1 MLLVL
6 SPAKSLELKKS
17 INCALAGQPILD
29 GDKKPIVS
37 QLKKWK
43 ANQIAQVLG
52 LSDKLAEL
60 NYQRYQALGT
70 KDSLANTRQ
79 AIFTFDGEVYT
90 GFDAYSLTKKQFEHT
105 EKIVRI
111 LSGLYGVLNPFDL
124 IEPYRLEMGTKIS
137 IGKHKNLYSYWSEKV
152 TKSINTNLNDSSHL
166 LNLASQEY
174 FKVINVKEIKK
185 PILQF
190 DFLEEDKKEL
200 KNISFFS
207 KKARG
212 LMARYIIDHKV
223 KKIEDIRDFD
233 YERYSFHEKS
243 SSENKLV
250 FTRKYQPIGK
260 KLKN

>member
-6 SPAKSLELKKS
+6 SPAKSLELSKPIDCS
-17 INCALAGQPILD
+17 IASLPLFD
-29 GDKKPIVS
+29 TDKKPVVDM
-37 QLKKWK
+37 LKKMK
-43 ANQIAQVLG
+43 SKKIAETFS
-52 LSDKLAEL
+52 LSEKLAEL
-60 NYQRYQALGT
+60 NFERYQSLGT
-70 KDSLANTRQ
+70 KESLSVTRQ

-90 GFDAYSLTKKQFEHT
+90 GFDAYSLAKKQYELT
-105 EKIVRI
+105 EKTVRI

-137 IGKHKNLYSYWSEKV
+137 IGKHKNLYSFWTEKV
-152 TKSINTNLNDSSHL
+152 TKSINADIKSSTHL

-174 FKVINVKEIKK
+174 FKVINVKEVAK

-190 DFLEEDKKEL
+190 DFLEEDKKEW

-223 KKIEDIRDFD
+223 KKMEDIKDFD
-233 YERYSFHEKS
+233 YERYSFHTKLS
-243 SSENKLV
+243 TENKLV

-260 KLKN
+260 K

>member
-6 SPAKSLELKKS
+6 SPAKSLELKKPIS
-17 INCALAGQPILD
+17 CTLASQPILD
-29 GDKKPIVS
+29 TDKKPIVS

-43 ANQIAQVLG
+43 AKEIAETLS

-70 KDSLANTRQ
+70 KESLAETRQ

-90 GFDAYSLTKKQFEHT
+90 GFDAYSLNKKQYEFT
-105 EKIVRI
+105 EKTVRI

-137 IGKHKNLYSYWSEKV
+137 IGKHTSLYSFWTEKV
-152 TKSINTNLNDSSHL
+152 TNSINADLKDSSHL

-174 FKVINVKEIKK
+174 FKVINVKEITK

-190 DFLEEDKKEL
+190 DFLEEDKKEW

-223 KKIEDIRDFD
+223 KKVEHIKDFD
-233 YERYSFHEKS
+233 YERYSFHSKLS
-243 SSENKLV
+243 TDSKLV

-260 KLKN
+260 K